1 MAVLPVH
8 TMPTEECSM
17 RKYAYLKEPLKQSGR
32 TIYKIMLYE
41 TEEGVYLF
49 EYDSPDAVQCASD
62 TFYETMEDVPAW
74 DELIDERGW
83 IQLPDPLP
91 YCQHDAFVPLRVKG
105 RDTGRPAWGKYEI
118 LIEGQWRDYEP

>member
-62 TFYETMEDVPAW
+62 TFYETMEDLKFKVGPKSFYQTNTEQAYHLYSVARKLHYPARSC
-74 DELIDERGW
+74 LRRGHC
-83 IQLPDPLP
+83 LENTF
-91 YCQHDAFVPLRVKG
+91 H
-105 RDTGRPAWGKYEI
+105 I
-118 LIEGQWRDYEP
+118 LWHQE